1 MEFSQKDMEDLRGA
15 KALLDNPGIAIKLT
29 NLIGIPI
36 EKGFTLL
43 PQSWSAN
50 VAGATQKALSAAINA
65 ALLTMRKRPS
75 ETSSN
80 ILHKISVMFTGG
92 VSGFFGLPALA
103 VELPVS
109 TTIMLRSI
117 ADIARSEGA
126 PIGDIKTKMACIE
139 VFALGGPGKK
149 DDSVDSAYFTTR
161 AALARSLMEATEHL
175 TEKGFVEQGA
185 PVILRFILNVAER
198 FSIQV
203 SEKAAAQAIPVA
215 GAIGGAVINTLFIN
229 HFQAMARGHFIVLRL
244 EQKYGNENVRRAYDQ
259 I

>member
-1 MEFSQKDMEDLRGA
+1 MEFSQKDIEDLRDA
-15 KALLDNPGIAIKLT
+15 KALLDNPGIAIKMA
-29 NLIGIPI
+29 NFIGIPI
-36 EKGFTLL
+36 EKGFALL

-65 ALLTMRKRPS
+65 ALLTMGNRPS
-75 ETSSN
+75 EVSHN
-80 ILHKISVMFTGG
+80 IWHKISVMFTGG

-103 VELPVS
+103 AELPVS

-126 PIGDIKTKMACIE
+126 LINDIKTKMACIE
-139 VFALGGPGKK
+139 VFALGGPEKS

-161 AALARSLMEATEHL
+161 AALAKSLLEATEHIA
-175 TEKGFVEQGA
+175 ERGFIEEGA
-185 PVILRFILNVAER
+185 PVLLRFIINVAER

-203 SEKAAAQAIPVA
+203 SEKVAAQAIPVA

-244 EQKYGNENVRRAYDQ
+244 ERKYGPEKVKLAYAQ